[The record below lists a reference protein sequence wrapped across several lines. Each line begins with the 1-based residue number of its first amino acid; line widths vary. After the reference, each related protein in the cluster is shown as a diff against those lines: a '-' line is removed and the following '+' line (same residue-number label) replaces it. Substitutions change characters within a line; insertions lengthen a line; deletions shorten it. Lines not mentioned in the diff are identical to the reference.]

1 MRSLVNIAS
10 ALLLGVVL
18 TGCAD
23 RLALPFTEKNTAV
36 AKLSEILVATTRG
49 TEPNGRFT
57 RERVEKLAYFDTTVS
72 IPLNR
77 QTGKLPIEFLT
88 PDPARDFAFTNI
100 KKIENEKSFRAALR
114 EKLRASP
121 GENEAVLYV
130 HGYNNSFSDGVF
142 RIAQLKEDL
151 NIPGVPLHFSW
162 SSAVNPLGYAYDQ
175 DSMLFA
181 RDGLEQTLRDGVAT
195 AGKGK
200 LLIIGHSMG
209 TLLVME
215 TLRQIEIQEPGWARR
230 NLAGVL
236 LISPDI
242 DTDLFRMI
250 AGKIKELPDPFI
262 IFVSQ
267 RDRALALSRRLN
279 GSRSRLGSLKD
290 PSEIADLDVTLVD
303 VSQFRSGNSHFA
315 AATSPT
321 LIALLNNIAELDAAF
336 QSDRAGRTGLVQGT
350 VLSVQNVTQVILS
363 PALLLE
369 Q

>member
-1 MRSLVNIAS
+1 MI
-10 ALLLGVVL
+10 
-18 TGCAD
+18 
-23 RLALPFTEKNTAV
+23 LPFTEANTAV

-57 RERVEKLAYFDTTVS
+57 REREEKLAYFDTTVS
-72 IPLNR
+72 IPRNR
-77 QTGKLPIEFLT
+77 KTGKLPIDLLA
-88 PDPARDFAFTNI
+88 PDPARDFAFTKI
-100 KKIENEKSFRAALR
+100 KKIEAEGSFQAALKR
-114 EKLRASP
+114 RLRAHP
-121 GENEAVLYV
+121 GGSEAVLYV
-130 HGYNNSFSDGVF
+130 HGYNNSFSNGVF

-175 DSMLFA
+175 DSVLFA
-181 RDGLEQTLRDGVAT
+181 RDGLEQTMRDSVAT

-200 LLIIGHSMG
+200 LLLIGHSMG

-215 TLRQIEIQEPGWARR
+215 TLRQIEIQEPGWGSR

-250 AGKIKELPDPFI
+250 AGKIEKLPEPFI

-279 GSRSRLGSLKD
+279 GSRSRLGSLDD
-290 PSEIADLDVTLVD
+290 PSEIANLDVTLID
-303 VSQFRSGNSHFA
+303 VSQFKSGDSHFT

-321 LIALLNNIAELDAAF
+321 LIALLNNITQLNAAF
-336 QSDRAGRTGLVQGT
+336 QNDRAGRTGLVRGT
-350 VLSVQNVTQVILS
+350 VLSVQNVTQIILS